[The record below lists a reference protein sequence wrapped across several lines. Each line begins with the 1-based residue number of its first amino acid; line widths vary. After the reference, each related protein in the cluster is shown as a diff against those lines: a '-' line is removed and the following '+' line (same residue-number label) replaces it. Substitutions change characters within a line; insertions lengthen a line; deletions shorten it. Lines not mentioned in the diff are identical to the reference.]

1 MALLDILV
9 VDDKPDIRF
18 LISEILE
25 DANFSARTAANSDQ
39 VFALINEKVPAAM
52 ILDIWLQG
60 SEMDGLT
67 ILEIVKKRYPHL
79 PVVVISGHG
88 TISTAVTAIKIGA
101 FDYIEKPFT
110 QEKLLIVLKR
120 AYENSKLKQENIE
133 LKSKVV
139 DKNEMI
145 GASNLTMKMKAD
157 IARTAQ
163 TSSRVMITGPVGS
176 GKELVAKLIHKNS
189 KYSNGPFVK
198 YNPTGVL
205 ASQIHTDLFGDNSK
219 MLSSNCEV
227 LKPNSAV
234 IESAHNGTLY
244 IDEVGNLPMSV
255 QDKLLKFVQDQI
267 IERNGKKT
275 SIHTR
280 IVSSTT
286 RNLELD
292 IKEGRYKEDLFYRL
306 NVVPFE
312 VPSLHARKED
322 IRMLADY
329 FVQYLCQ
336 SSGLPYRKF
345 SEDAIIALQTYSWP
359 GNIRQLKN
367 VIEWSLIMNPTSS
380 TGEMIRSNMLPPEIL
395 SSKIDLP
402 NPDKH
407 IDMMAMQLREA
418 REVFEKQYLSAQ
430 MNRFNNNISKTSVF
444 VGMERSALH
453 RKLKLLNIHGA
464 SKYLNIDLEAEKT
477 KEKSVA
483 I

>member
-25 DANFSARTAANSDQ
+25 DANFISRTAANSDQ
-39 VFALINEKVPAAM
+39 VFSLINEKVPAAI

-60 SEMDGLT
+60 SAMDGLT
-67 ILEIVKKRYPHL
+67 ILEVIKKRYPHL

-88 TISTAVTAIKIGA
+88 TISTAVTAIKMGA

-120 AYENSKLKQENIE
+120 AYENSRLKQENME

-139 DKNEMI
+139 NKNDMI
-145 GASNLTMKMKAD
+145 GTSNLTMKMKTD
-157 IARTAQ
+157 IARIAQ
-163 TSSRVMITGPVGS
+163 TSSRVMISGPVGS
-176 GKELVAKLIHKNS
+176 GKELVAKLIHQKS
-189 KYSNGPFVK
+189 KYANGPFIK
-198 YNPTGVL
+198 YTPTGVL
-205 ASQIHTDLFGDNSK
+205 ASQIHTDLFGDNTK
-219 MLSSNCEV
+219 MLSSNCEL
-227 LKPNSAV
+227 LKPNNSI

-280 IVSSTT
+280 IVTSTT
-286 RNLELD
+286 RRLETD
-292 IKEGRYKEDLFYRL
+292 IQEGRYKEDLFYRL
-306 NVVPFE
+306 NVVHFE
-312 VPSLHARKED
+312 VPSLYSRKED
-322 IRMLADY
+322 ISMLVEY
-329 FVQYLCQ
+329 FVRYLCK
-336 SSGLPYRKF
+336 SSGLPYRTF
-345 SEDAIIALQTYSWP
+345 SEDAIAVLQTYSWP

-380 TGEMIRSNMLPPEIL
+380 TQGIISSHMLPPEIL
-395 SSKIDLP
+395 GSKIDLP
-402 NPDKH
+402 NPDNN
-407 IDMMAMQLREA
+407 IDMMGMQLREA

-430 MNRFNNNISKTSVF
+430 MHRFNNNISKTSVF

-453 RKLKLLNIHGA
+453 RKLKLLNIHAA
-464 SKYLNIDLEAEKT
+464 SKYLNIDSEEENQEKIL
-477 KEKSVA
+477 A